1 MSVTAQSGDL
11 VLLLT
16 QDDNRYLVRLR
27 PGAVWHSNLG
37 RIPHDQL
44 IGQSFGQT
52 VQTLTGRPILMLEPS
67 THDLISLLKRV
78 SQIIFPKDVAYI
90 LLRLNLFPGRV
101 VLEAGSGS
109 GGLTLALAR
118 AVMPGG
124 RVYSYEV
131 RPEAHTLTRRNLEEL
146 GLLPYVTLYEQ
157 DAAAGFHE
165 TGVDACF
172 LDLRAPWDI
181 LPQAAAAL
189 KLGGFF
195 GCLVPTT
202 NQVET
207 MLYGLDEH
215 GFSDVSVEE
224 LLLRPYKPIP
234 GRLRPADRM
243 VAHTGYLLFARKLAA
258 GEAERWRPR
267 ERKRHAG
274 RLAMEGAE
282 GGEAS

>member
-1 MSVTAQSGDL
+1 MSVVAQPGDL

-16 QDDNRYLVRLR
+16 QDENRYLVRLQ
-27 PGAVWHSNLG
+27 PGTVWHSNLG

-44 IGQSFGQT
+44 IGQAFGQT
-52 VQTLTGRPILMLEPS
+52 VQTLTGRAILMLEPS

-124 RVYSYEV
+124 HVYSYEI
-131 RPEAHTLTRRNLEEL
+131 RPEAHTVTRRNLDGL

-202 NQVET
+202 NQVE
-207 MLYGLDEH
+207 MLLRGLDEH

-243 VAHTGYLLFARKLAA
+243 VAHTGYLLFARKLAP

-274 RLAMEGAE
+274 RVAMGEGVGSRE
-282 GGEAS
+282 